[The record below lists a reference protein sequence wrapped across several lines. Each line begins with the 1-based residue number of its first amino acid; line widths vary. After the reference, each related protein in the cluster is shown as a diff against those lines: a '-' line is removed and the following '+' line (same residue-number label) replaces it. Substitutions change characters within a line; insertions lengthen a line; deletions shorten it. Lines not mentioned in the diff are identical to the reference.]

1 MRFDP
6 VMVDSARLRALPLFE
21 GLADEE
27 VEVVASMA
35 EERTA
40 EAGATVV
47 AQDDFG
53 YALYLLEEGDAEVV
67 QDGKQ
72 VAILGRGDVFG
83 ELGLLVTGR
92 RTASVVAS
100 TPLKLLAWFDS
111 DYRRLERELPEL
123 ARRVRSRMA
132 GRSLRAEA

>member
-1 MRFDP
+1 
-6 VMVDSARLRALPLFE
+6 MVDSSRLRALPLFE
-21 GLADEE
+21 GLADDE
-27 VEVVASMA
+27 VEAVASMA
-35 EERTA
+35 NDLSVE
-40 EAGATVV
+40 GGSTVV

-53 YALYLLEEGDAEVV
+53 YALYLIEEGDAVV
-67 QDGKQ
+67 IQDGKQ
-72 VAILGRGDVFG
+72 VAALGRGDVFG

-100 TPLKLLAWFDS
+100 TPLKLLALFDS

-123 ARRVRSRMA
+123 ARRVRARMA

>member
-1 MRFDP
+1 LIR
-6 VMVDSARLRALPLFE
+6 VVVDSARLRALPLFD
-21 GLADEE
+21 GLAENE
-27 VEVVASMA
+27 VDAVASMA
-35 EERTA
+35 NELTA
-40 EAGATVV
+40 ESGSTVV

-53 YALYLLEEGDAEVV
+53 YALYLVEEGDAVV
-67 QDGKQ
+67 IQDGKQ
-72 VAILGRGDVFG
+72 VAALGRGDVFG

-100 TPLKLLAWFDS
+100 TPLKLLALFDS

-123 ARRVRSRMA
+123 ARRVRTRMA

>member
-1 MRFDP
+1 
-6 VMVDSARLRALPLFE
+6 MVDSARLRALPLFE
-21 GLADEE
+21 GLADDE

-53 YALYLLEEGDAEVV
+53 YSLYLIEEGDAEVV

-92 RTASVVAS
+92 RTASVVR
-100 TPLKLLAWFDS
+100 P
-111 DYRRLERELPEL
+111 RR
-123 ARRVRSRMA
+123 
-132 GRSLRAEA
+132 